1 MWVLKEK
8 VKLQE
13 ICQRNRCAIL
23 QKKKRKKQK
32 DLQML
37 NKNLIR
43 KF

>member
-23 QKKKRKKQK
+23 QKKKAKRFA
-32 DLQML
+32 
-37 NKNLIR
+37 NVE
-43 KF
+43 

>member
-23 QKKKRKKQK
+23 KKKKEAKRFA
-32 DLQML
+32 
-37 NKNLIR
+37 NVE
-43 KF
+43 

>member
-23 QKKKRKKQK
+23 QKKKKEAKRFA
-32 DLQML
+32 
-37 NKNLIR
+37 NVE
-43 KF
+43 

>member
-23 QKKKRKKQK
+23 QKKKKQK

>member
-23 QKKKRKKQK
+23 QKKKKKQK